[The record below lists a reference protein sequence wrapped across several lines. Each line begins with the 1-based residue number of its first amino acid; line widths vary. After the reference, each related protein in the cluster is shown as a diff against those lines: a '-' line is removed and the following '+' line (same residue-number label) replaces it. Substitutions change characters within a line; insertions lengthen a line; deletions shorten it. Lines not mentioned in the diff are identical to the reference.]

1 MMTPERQAPDVAALR
16 RLVEDE
22 RSSAETLKT
31 APAGSEVRREAVT
44 TWMRSRR
51 LLHQMLFA
59 YAVEVVAA
67 LEKQEGLR
75 QALREYGGHKP
86 SCGMNLARKREGMLV
101 GALEQVVLAD
111 ADHWERVRDIARNT
125 LEYRDSVAEAQARQ
139 AVRGVCT
146 CGWEDVAAREAGEV
160 ERDGR

>member
-1 MMTPERQAPDVAALR
+1 MTTERQALDVAALR

-22 RSSAETLKT
+22 RSSAETL
-31 APAGSEVRREAVT
+31 
-44 TWMRSRR
+44 
-51 LLHQMLFA
+51 LFA

-160 ERDGR
+160 GRG